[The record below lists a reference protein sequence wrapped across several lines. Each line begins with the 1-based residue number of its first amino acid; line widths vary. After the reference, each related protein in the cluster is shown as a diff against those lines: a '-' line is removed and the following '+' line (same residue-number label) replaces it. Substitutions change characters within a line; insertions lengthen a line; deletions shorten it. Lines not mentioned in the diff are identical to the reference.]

1 MVSILPCP
9 TPEHMRC
16 SCKTQCSP
24 LRISPWEGLELGFL
38 PDSLAQG
45 WSLGHAQL
53 GTWVHRAA
61 VLVMSQ
67 RVFNLCIKGRLWLRE
82 PSGSSVMC
90 GWLVGW
96 MGGWVRSRRMN
107 AWMAGR
113 VGG

>member
-9 TPEHMRC
+9 TPEHMHR

-53 GTWVHRAA
+53 GTWVHRTA

-67 RVFNLCIKGRLWLRE
+67 RVLICASRAGC
-82 PSGSSVMC
+82 GSENPL
-90 GWLVGW
+90 G
-96 MGGWVRSRRMN
+96 
-107 AWMAGR
+107 AQ
-113 VGG
+113 